1 MDRNKGMRE
10 GGGRGC
16 TQMPGTAGHLKDGKP
31 GTVETFWNYT
41 KVILMMF
48 PSNGGCGS
56 QLATLVTW

>member
-1 MDRNKGMRE
+1 MRE

-48 PSNGGCGS
+48 PSNGGCES